1 MMEGRIWVLSEE
13 GQGST
18 FLFEVT
24 FSPVPDAS
32 ATACPDLSP
41 ARRGHVLLLTGNGP
55 ERAVM
60 REYLE
65 ETGYLVDVASVRAEA
80 LDLTEAATRSDAPY
94 LAVVCDRRLDGEDG
108 FEAAAALRRCSPQL
122 GIVMLLSPSALT
134 GDLARARAI
143 DGATHVVRPVKLTD
157 LGRLLARDAAAPPTV
172 PGPEVAGSASRRTGR
187 DGRQRILL
195 VEDTADNVLLVKAF
209 LKNEPVEIDEAENG
223 EVAVSRFKSTR
234 YDLVLMDMQMPVM
247 DGYAA
252 TRAIREFEAATR
264 AEPTPII
271 ALTAHAIREDVARC
285 LAAGCSSHLPK
296 PIRKAA
302 LLGAIHEA
310 TGR

>member
-1 MMEGRIWVLSEE
+1 
-13 GQGST
+13 
-18 FLFEVT
+18 
-24 FSPVPDAS
+24 
-32 ATACPDLSP
+32 
-41 ARRGHVLLLTGNGP
+41 
-55 ERAVM
+55 
-60 REYLE
+60 
-65 ETGYLVDVASVRAEA
+65 
-80 LDLTEAATRSDAPY
+80 
-94 LAVVCDRRLDGEDG
+94 
-108 FEAAAALRRCSPQL
+108 
-122 GIVMLLSPSALT
+122 
-134 GDLARARAI
+134 
-143 DGATHVVRPVKLTD
+143 
-157 LGRLLARDAAAPPTV
+157 
-172 PGPEVAGSASRRTGR
+172 VAGSASRRTGR